1 MSEANKEFSAGFII
15 YRKTSQGV
23 RFLLLYHGGDYWY
36 FPKGHIEGAE
46 KSLETAIRETTE
58 ETGLKRNELKINNKF
73 KSHEEFSFFKG
84 KTKILKT
91 VIFYLAETRNRNIK
105 LSYAHDGYGWFSYK
119 EAVKILS
126 KHKDNIL
133 LLKKAHSFIAG
144 PHHRNDVSHGKATL
158 PLLRQPS

>member
-58 ETGLKRNELKINNKF
+58 ETGLKRAELKINNKF

-84 KTKILKT
+84 KMKILKT

-126 KHKDNIL
+126 KHKDNIT
-133 LLKKAHSFIAG
+133 LLKKAHGFIAG
-144 PHHRNDVSHGKATL
+144 PHRNDVSHSKSTL
-158 PLLRQPS
+158 PPLRQPS